1 MKIGTNAYEM
11 KFVHNVTQGKGNSE
25 GKNNYNGFVFLIT
38 QKILQIKIKKLNNY
52 FPLLIS

>member
-25 GKNNYNGFVFLIT
+25 GKNYNGFVFLIT